1 MKKLKAQYNFILILL
16 LICCHFIAGCGKP
29 NTDNQNTMN
38 ESGETLSY
46 GVFLGLDPEDISR
59 TEAYDTI
66 VIDAQYFTEEEI
78 SSLHEKGKTVYT
90 YLNVGSIEE
99 FRDYYKDYSYLSIG
113 FYENWEDEHW
123 IAVSDPSWIEF
134 MDELSESLAAKGVD
148 GFFVDNLD
156 VYYVYPEKTIY
167 DGLYT
172 IMDNL
177 SKTGKEIIVN
187 GGDRYVTEY
196 LHKKG
201 KSPSVISGVNQET
214 VFSKIYFD
222 EDKFGRA
229 DEEDEEYFKEYIE
242 ECHDYGLDIY
252 LLEYTTDPDI
262 IDMIDKYCKEHNYL
276 YYISD
281 SLELE

>member
-1 MKKLKAQYNFILILL
+1 MKKMKAQYNFLLIFL
-16 LICCHFIAGCGKP
+16 LICCHFITGCGKTNAETP
-29 NTDNQNTMN
+29 NTMDHN
-38 ESGETLSY
+38 EEGVSY
-46 GVFLGLDPEDISR
+46 GVFLGLNSEDISR
-59 TEAYDTI
+59 TDAYDII

-90 YLNVGSIEE
+90 YLNVGSLEE
-99 FRDYYKDYSYLSIG
+99 YRDYYKDYSYLSLG
-113 FYENWEDEHW
+113 VYENWEDERW

-134 MDELSESLAAKGVD
+134 MGELSESLAAKGVD

-156 VYYVYPEKTIY
+156 VYYIYPEKSIY

-172 IMDNL
+172 IMENL
-177 SKTGKEIIVN
+177 STTGKEIIVN

-196 LHKKG
+196 LHEKG

-222 EDKFGRA
+222 ENEFGRA

-242 ECHDYGLDIY
+242 ECHDYGLDVY
-252 LLEYTTDPDI
+252 LLEYTTDPDL
-262 IDMIDKYCKEHNYL
+262 IDMIDRYCQEHNYL

-281 SLELE
+281 SLELD